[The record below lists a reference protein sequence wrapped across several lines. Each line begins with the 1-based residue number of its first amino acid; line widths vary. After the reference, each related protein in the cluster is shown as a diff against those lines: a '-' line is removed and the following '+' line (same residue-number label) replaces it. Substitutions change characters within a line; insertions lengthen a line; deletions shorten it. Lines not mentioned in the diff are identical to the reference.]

1 MERNREKKMERWRD
15 RLLICGGSE
24 GKKRKTK
31 TREDRDVILGNV
43 LEK

>member
-1 MERNREKKMERWRD
+1 MERNNEKKMERWRD
-15 RLLICGGSE
+15 RLVICGGSE

-43 LEK
+43 LDK